1 MPHFLENAGTWTL
14 MAMVFV
20 NKKTSLKQLLSMPF
34 RNLINKNRSSGEILE
49 ILIFTKLYPDLL
61 NTIKIAATTIKH

>member
-1 MPHFLENAGTWTL
+1 
-14 MAMVFV
+14 
-20 NKKTSLKQLLSMPF
+20 MPF